1 MSLKVTRKK
10 EKKYQHIGNYTPRHD
25 AMNIVTGH
33 ATYLDDFALPGM
45 IYGKAKKSPHPHAE
59 IIHINVEKAKALPG
73 VHAVLTYKDVPQ
85 NWKTGMPPAKLILD
99 KIVRTAGDN
108 VALVAADSLDIC
120 DKAIDLI
127 EVEYKL
133 LEPVYDVVDAI
144 KDGAPQMYDQFK
156 NNVWDPGCPLFTED
170 PLHDVVKGDVE
181 KGFAECTFVTEGDA
195 SYEAMPSP
203 LAPEP
208 PGALVRFDSPTHCEA
223 WVTTQGPNYVKSIN
237 AVRMPGIEM
246 DVHAFNVGG
255 SYGNKQ
261 TCQMQVMNATV
272 LAKATG
278 KPVKF
283 FLTKAEHLLTYD
295 MRIGARMHAK
305 VGMKADGTV
314 HAIQGLWLL
323 DTGIASDAAQG
334 QVGVGLGEMQ
344 LALAKC
350 PNWDFDAQVVSTT
363 HCMNGIVRGFG
374 GQELKSCLLPLVNKC
389 AKSGN
394 LDPVEVLKKNFVQ
407 DGDTYRWRD
416 GIWWTARDV
425 DYVETIDKTA
435 KMFRWNER
443 WKGWNVPSKVEG
455 NKVYGVGVGI
465 HGNADVGEDNSEAY
479 VRIDASGKVVVQ
491 ISIVECGQGQREAL
505 QKMAGQIFQVPME
518 SVTITPPDTL
528 VNPHEFTTGGSRGTR
543 TMGTAVVRAAED
555 CKRQLIEMT
564 AEKFHYEKDNLDT
577 EDGYVYQI
585 NNPKHRWSWAEIL
598 PKSYAITGFGRYIE
612 DFQVPSCCVIFVE
625 AEVDTDTG
633 IVKLTDMA
641 CGSDVGQIIDPKAL
655 EMQYHGGFGS
665 AGTDTAIFEESVLDR
680 STGRLLTSNLID
692 YKWRNFNEFPPF
704 ETLTLESNFST
715 GNGAI
720 GLGEITGSPGPAA
733 IMMAISAAI
742 GKDFCTYPATPASIL
757 AALGKAKNID
767 RDITTPM
774 TLEIGM
780 RGE

>member
-1 MSLKVTRKK
+1 MSLKVDLKK
-10 EKKYQHIGNYTPRHD
+10 AKKYQHVGNYTPRHD
-25 AMNIVTGH
+25 AVNIVTGN
-33 ATYLDDFALPGM
+33 TIFLDDFKLPGM
-45 IYGKAKKSPHPHAE
+45 IYGKAKKSPYPHAN
-59 IIHINVEKAKALPG
+59 IVSIDVDKAKALPG
-73 VHAVLTYKDVPQ
+73 VYAVLTYKDVPQ
-85 NWKTGMPPAKLILD
+85 DWMTGMPPTKLILD
-99 KIVRTAGDN
+99 KTVRCVGDN
-108 VALVAADSLDIC
+108 VALVAADTLEIC
-120 DKAIDLI
+120 DQAMDLI
-127 EVEYKL
+127 DVEYEL

-144 KDGAPQMYDQFK
+144 KDGAPQMYERFK
-156 NNVWDPGCPLFTED
+156 NNVWEPGCPLFSLD
-170 PLHDVVKGDVE
+170 PIHDVQKGDVE
-181 KGFAECTFVTEGDA
+181 KGFEECDFVTEGDA

-208 PGALVRFDSPTHCEA
+208 PGAIVSFDSPTHCDA
-223 WVTTQGPNYVKSIN
+223 WVTTQGPNYVKGIN
-237 AVRMPGIEM
+237 QVRMPGIDM

-283 FLTKAEHLLTYD
+283 FLSKEEHLLTYD

-305 VGMKADGTV
+305 IGMLKDGTV

-374 GQELKSCLLPLVNKC
+374 GQELKSCMLPLVNKC
-389 AKSGN
+389 AKEAG
-394 LDPVEVLKKNFVQ
+394 LDPVDVFKKNFVQ

-416 GIWWTARDV
+416 GLWWTARDV
-425 DYVETIDKTA
+425 DYVEAITRTA
-435 KMFRWNER
+435 EMFNWKDR
-443 WKGWNVPSKVEG
+443 WKGWNIPTRIEGSKI
-455 NKVYGVGVGI
+455 YGVGVGI

-491 ISIVECGQGQREAL
+491 ISIVECGMGQREAL
-505 QKMAGQIFQVPME
+505 QKMAGQIFQVPMT

-555 CKRQLIEMT
+555 CKRQLIEMA
-564 AEKFHYEKDNLDT
+564 AEKFNYEVDNLDT
-577 EDGYVYQI
+577 EDGFVYQK

-598 PKSYAITGFGRYIE
+598 PKAYAITGFGRYLE
-612 DFQVPSCCVIFVE
+612 DFQIPSCFVIFVE
-625 AEVDTDTG
+625 VEVDTETG
-633 IVKLTDMA
+633 IVKMIDVA
-641 CGSDVGQIIDPKAL
+641 GGSDVGQIIDPKAL

-665 AGTDTAIFEESVLDR
+665 AGTDTAIFEESVLDK
-680 STGRLLTSNLID
+680 STGRLLTGNLID
-692 YKWRNFNEFPPF
+692 YKWRTFNEFPPYK
-704 ETLTLESNFST
+704 TLTLESNFST
-715 GNGAI
+715 GNGAV

-733 IMMAISAAI
+733 IMMAISNAI
-742 GKDFCTYPATPASIL
+742 GKDYCHYPATPASIL
-757 AALGKAKNID
+757 AALGKAKNTD
-767 RDITTPM
+767 MDPNTPS
-774 TLEIGM
+774 TLTAGM
-780 RGE
+780 KG